1 MAAINGQTVT
11 TRLQRYRTTI
21 LASVLVALLPGL
33 THVRQAQAETN
44 AEEPRV
50 LGAVPDFTLMNQG
63 GHAFGNQFLKG
74 KVWVANFIFTTC
86 PNTCPEQSRRMR
98 ELQEKLETTPAW
110 EVIRLISFSVDPETD
125 TPDVLRAY
133 AKVYEADPGHWHFLT
148 GSRKAIWDLSKT
160 GFKLDVGEAP
170 PGGPSPLFH
179 SPMLIVVDAV
189 GRIRGYFDGMT
200 DEGVEAVRVTA
211 LGLAEEAPPIAR
223 GRIEPI
229 PRWLNQRAEA
239 QRTTTNRFKAFHNFR
254 FVDRQASSG
263 IAFRHRIVDDAGRS
277 YKPAHYDHGNG
288 VIIAD
293 VDVDGLLDIYF
304 SNQAGSNRLYRN
316 LGNGRFEDITDRAGV
331 ADAGRIG
338 VSATFADVDND
349 GDPDLYV
356 TGLRSPNRL
365 YENDGAGRF
374 TDISAASGIDYA
386 GHPSAAVFFDYNRD
400 GLLDLFLCNVGVFT
414 TDRQRKVALD
424 ATTLLHEAGEFEFYE
439 AFPDAFAGHI
449 KPERTETSR
458 LYRNLGKNHFA
469 DVTKEAGLAD
479 ESWNGDAVPA
489 DLNGD
494 GWIDLYLANMQG
506 HDQYYQNLNGE
517 RFERKSRE
525 VFPATPWGS
534 MGVKAFDYDND
545 GDLDVY
551 VTDMHSDM
559 AEDIGPELEKQKNQA
574 AWPASLLNLEGIP
587 SIRGNAFFQNQ
598 GDGSFKEISDAIGVE
613 NYWPWGFSVG
623 DLNADGYDDV
633 FIASSMNYPFRYG
646 VNSLLLNNLGREFL
660 DSEFILGIE
669 PRPDDRLEIPW
680 FELDCGGADKSHP
693 NCRGVDHPL
702 TMMSPRGSRS
712 SVIFDLD
719 DDGDLDIVVA
729 EFNTEPL
736 VFVSDL
742 STRKAIHY
750 LKVRLEG
757 TRSNRDGL
765 GATVTIH
772 AGGSAYM
779 KVHDGQSGYLSHSLA
794 PLYFGLD
801 DADVVDKI
809 EVAWP
814 SGRKQELPGPIQAN
828 RMLSIREP
836 ATEIHSHETNL
847 EQTAK

>member
-1 MAAINGQTVT
+1 MT
-11 TRLQRYRTTI
+11 TRHNLQRTTI
-21 LASVLVALLPGL
+21 LAYGLAALLAGSAAP
-33 THVRQAQAETN
+33 AETN
-44 AEEPRV
+44 AAEPRV
-50 LGAVPDFTLMNQG
+50 LGAVPDFALTNQG
-63 GHAFGNQFLKG
+63 GHKFGTRYLKG

-98 ELQEKLETTPAW
+98 ELQEKLETTRAW

-133 AKVYEADPGHWHFLT
+133 AKAYEADPEHWHFLT
-148 GSRKAIWDLSKT
+148 GSREAIWDLSKT
-160 GFKLDVGEAP
+160 GFKLDGGETP
-170 PGGPSPLFH
+170 PGGTSPLFH
-179 SPMLIVVDAV
+179 SPKLMVVDAA

-200 DEGVEAVRVTA
+200 DEGVEAVRVTVQ
-211 LGLAEEAPPIAR
+211 GLVNAAPPIAR
-223 GRIEPI
+223 GRIEPR
-229 PRWLNQRAEA
+229 PTWLNQRAEA
-239 QRTTTNRFKAFHNFR
+239 QHATTNRFKVFHNFR
-254 FVDRQASSG
+254 FVDRQATSG
-263 IAFRHRIVDDAGRS
+263 IDFRHRIVDDAGRS

-293 VDVDGLLDIYF
+293 VDVDGLPDIYF

-316 LGNGRFEDITDRAGV
+316 LGKGRFEDVTGRAGV
-331 ADAGRIG
+331 DDAGRIG

-365 YENDGAGRF
+365 YENDGTGRF
-374 TDISAASGIDYA
+374 TDISASSGLDYA

-414 TDRQRKVALD
+414 TDRKRKVAD
-424 ATTLLHEAGEFEFYE
+424 DPTTLLHEAGEFEFYE
-439 AFPDAFAGHI
+439 AFTDSFAGHI

-458 LYRNLGKNHFA
+458 LYRNLGENRFA
-469 DVTKEAGLAD
+469 DVTEETGLVD
-479 ESWNGDAVPA
+479 ESWNGDAAAA

-494 GWIDLYLANMQG
+494 GWIDIYLANMQG

-525 VFPATPWGS
+525 LFPATPWGS

-545 GDLDVY
+545 GDLDLY

-559 AEDIGPELEKQKNQA
+559 AADIGPELEKQKNRA
-574 AWPASLLNLEGIP
+574 AWPASLLRLEGIP

-598 GDGSFKEISDAIGVE
+598 GDGSFKEISDAIGAE

-646 VNSLLLNNLGREFL
+646 VNSLLLNNEGRQFL

-669 PRPDDRLEIPW
+669 PRPEEIPW
-680 FELDCGGADKSHP
+680 FELDCGGADKSHL
-693 NCRGVDHPL
+693 NCSGTDQTL

-719 DDGDLDIVVA
+719 DDGDLDIVAA

-742 STRKAIHY
+742 SARKAIHY

-757 TRSNRDGL
+757 TESNRDGL
-765 GATVTIH
+765 GAKVTVH
-772 AGGSAYM
+772 AGGATYM
-779 KVHDGQSGYLSHSLA
+779 KVNDGQSGYLSHSLA
-794 PLYFGLD
+794 PLYFGLG

-814 SGRKQELPGPIQAN
+814 SGQKQELAGPIEAN
-828 RMLSIREP
+828 RMFSIREP
-836 ATEIHSHETNL
+836 ETEIRSRKTDFEQKATKETKL
-847 EQTAK
+847 